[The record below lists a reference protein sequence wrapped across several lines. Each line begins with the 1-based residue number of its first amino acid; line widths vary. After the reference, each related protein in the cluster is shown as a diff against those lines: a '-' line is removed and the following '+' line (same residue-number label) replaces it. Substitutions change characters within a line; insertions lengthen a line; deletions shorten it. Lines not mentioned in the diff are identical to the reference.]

1 MKLIHPPLFGA
12 LMALCL
18 LSCATDENG
27 FVQAPQ
33 PAREN
38 IELAYPIFM
47 GQLKKAVYKGEP
59 ITYRSVEG
67 EAVFQGDMI
76 LDQSELTDPDRAIQG
91 TGRSQRFLRW
101 PNKIIHYTI
110 DPTLTNQARVTQAI
124 AHWEAQTPIRF
135 VLRTTQTA
143 YVTFRPGGGCSSSV
157 GRVGTQ
163 QFITLAPGCTYGN
176 TLHEIGHAVGL
187 WHEQSRADR
196 DRSITIL
203 PQNIVPG
210 FENEFKTYTERRF
223 DGFDHPGGFD
233 FNSVMLY
240 DSYSYTANGKPTIT
254 RKDGSTFFAQRAAL
268 STLDRATVLS
278 MYP

>member
-1 MKLIHPPLFGA
+1 MNISHLPLFGA
-12 LMALCL
+12 MTALCL
-18 LSCATDENG
+18 LSCSADENG
-27 FVQAPQ
+27 FVQAPK
-33 PAREN
+33 PNHE
-38 IELAYPIFM
+38 ETEMAYPLFM
-47 GQLKKAVYKGEP
+47 GQLKKATYRGEP

-76 LDQSELTDPDRAIQG
+76 LDQSELSDPDRATHG

-110 DPTLTNQARVTQAI
+110 DPALTNQARVMDAI
-124 AHWEAQTPIRF
+124 AHWQAHTPIRF

-163 QFITLAPGCTYGN
+163 QFITLAPGCTTGN

-196 DRSITIL
+196 NNSITIV

-210 FENEFKTYTERRF
+210 FENEFKTYTERNF

-254 RKDGSTFFAQRAAL
+254 KKDGSTFLPR
-268 STLDRATVLS
+268 S
-278 MYP
+278 